1 MRPQTV
7 EAAKVALESGSKVIV
22 AINKADK
29 LPLAER
35 DKACTRVLTQLLE
48 VGLVA
53 ERFGGEVQAV
63 MVAGKTGEGV
73 PQLVESVLLQAEM
86 MNLKAAVTGQAE
98 GGDDDVT

>member
-1 MRPQTV
+1 
-7 EAAKVALESGSKVIV
+7 
-22 AINKADK
+22 
-29 LPLAER
+29 
-35 DKACTRVLTQLLE
+35 
-48 VGLVA
+48 
-53 ERFGGEVQAV
+53 